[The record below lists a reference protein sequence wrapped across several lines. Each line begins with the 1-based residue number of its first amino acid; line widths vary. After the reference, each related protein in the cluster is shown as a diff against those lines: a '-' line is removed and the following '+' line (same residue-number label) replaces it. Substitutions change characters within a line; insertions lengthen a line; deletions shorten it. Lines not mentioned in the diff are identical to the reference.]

1 MERYMKNEMELIIG
15 NKNYSSWS
23 LRGWLMLK
31 AFDLPF
37 TETRLALFE
46 ADFYSSLAN
55 YSPAGKVPVLI
66 DNGITVWDSLA
77 ICEYVSETHL
87 DNKGW
92 PADAAERALAR
103 AISCEMH
110 SGFFGLRHELPMN
123 CRAKRAVTLT
133 EAALK
138 DVQRI
143 DTIWTELLQKNSAQG
158 PWLFGAFSIADV
170 MFAPVALRFDT
181 YNTEVSAHS
190 RAYVETVLAHPAVQA
205 WVADAKQESETIEE
219 EEVGLPL

>member
-1 MERYMKNEMELIIG
+1 MELIIG

-23 LRGWLMLK
+23 LRAWFMLR

-46 ADFYSSLAN
+46 EGFYSTLAT

-66 DNGITVWDSLA
+66 DNDITVWDSLA
-77 ICEYVSETHL
+77 ICEYISEAHL
-87 DNKGW
+87 ANKGW
-92 PADAAERALAR
+92 PADVADRTLAR

-123 CRAKRAVTLT
+123 CRATRAVTPT

-138 DVQRI
+138 DIARI
-143 DTIWTELLQKNSAQG
+143 DAIWTELLQKNATNG
-158 PWLFGAFSIADV
+158 PWLFGDFSIADV
-170 MFAPVALRFDT
+170 MYAPVALRFKT
-181 YNTEVSAHS
+181 YLSATNSPEISEQS
-190 RAYVETVLAHPAVQA
+190 RAYVETVLAHPAIQA
-205 WVADAKQESETIEE
+205 WVAAARLESETIAE
-219 EEVGLPL
+219 EEVGEPV

>member
-1 MERYMKNEMELIIG
+1 MELIIG

-31 AFDLPF
+31 AFGLPF

-46 ADFYSSLAN
+46 KEFYSTLAT

-66 DNGITVWDSLA
+66 DNDITVWDSLA
-77 ICEYVSETHL
+77 ICEYISEVHL
-87 DNKGW
+87 ANKGW
-92 PADAAERALAR
+92 PADVADRALAR
-103 AISCEMH
+103 AVSCEMH

-123 CRAKRAVTLT
+123 CRAKRLITPT

-138 DVQRI
+138 DIARI
-143 DTIWTELLQKNSAQG
+143 DAIWTELLQKNATNG
-158 PWLFGAFSIADV
+158 PWLFGEFSIADV
-170 MFAPVALRFDT
+170 MYAPVALRFDT

-205 WVADAKQESETIEE
+205 WVADAKQEPETIEE
-219 EEVGLPL
+219 EEVGEPL

>member
-1 MERYMKNEMELIIG
+1 MELIIG

-46 ADFYSSLAN
+46 KEFYSTLAT

-66 DNGITVWDSLA
+66 DNDITVWDSLA
-77 ICEYVSETHL
+77 ICEYISEV
-87 DNKGW
+87 
-92 PADAAERALAR
+92 
-103 AISCEMH
+103 SCEMH

-123 CRAKRAVTLT
+123 CRAKRLITPT
-133 EAALK
+133 DAALK
-138 DVQRI
+138 DIARI
-143 DTIWTELLQKNSAQG
+143 DAIWTELLQKNATNG
-158 PWLFGAFSIADV
+158 PWLFGEFSIADV
-170 MFAPVALRFDT
+170 MYAPVALRFDT

-205 WVADAKQESETIEE
+205 WVADAKQEPETIEE
-219 EEVGLPL
+219 EEVGEPL